1 MSKAFYSRLAL
12 TNIRK
17 NRNIYLPY
25 LLAGA
30 LITALYYILSSVA
43 VMARESGM
51 EGSGHVHEMLGVS
64 AGVCGVLSLAVLFY
78 INSFV
83 MKRRGR
89 EFGLY
94 SILGMGKRH
103 ISLVIL
109 WEVLLT
115 ALVSI
120 VGGIAGGALLSQLL
134 FLVLLRMVK
143 APVSLTFQI
152 PLSSVAATALLFCGG
167 FLIVLAADIV
177 SVWRRNPADL
187 LRSASQG
194 EREPKSRRLLAVLG
208 ILLLGGGYGV
218 AWSAKSPY
226 DSMNL
231 FLPAVLLVIAGT
243 FLLFIA
249 GSISLLKL
257 MRRKKHFY
265 YRPGNFIAVSGML
278 YRMKQNAAGLA
289 NICILSTCVL
299 VTLSSTVCLFLGEE
313 DLLLARFPRQIQ
325 ASCIMEGEKD
335 GALLREA
342 MEKHAGEY
350 GFAVE
355 NDVGYL
361 ELSYAARRQGDSFTG
376 QSGYTMDGWKVRC
389 ITITDYNAMTGR
401 TESLSP
407 GQALVW
413 VHGDPLTGSSLE
425 IMEGVRYDV
434 AGTAELPV
442 FLDDLTTMSKAILAV
457 LPGSGDLERLL
468 PPLNRVDGKS
478 YFVQYKYHCD
488 VAGDPERLPAFYAGM
503 GNALRG
509 AVPRP
514 GFIDTIDAA
523 RNDFYQVYGSLLFVG
538 IFFVTLFLIATVLII
553 YYKQITEGFDDRERF
568 QIMEKVGM
576 SKEEVRSAIKKQVLL
591 VFFLPL
597 GMAILHVAAAFRALC
612 QILLIFQM
620 TNTGFFASCVL
631 VTAVLFSLL
640 YFAVYRLTARTYFRI
655 VQSKA

>member
-30 LITALYYILSSVA
+30 LITAIYYILSSVA
-43 VMARESGM
+43 IMARDSGM

-83 MKRRGR
+83 MKRRGK

-134 FLVLLRMVK
+134 FLILLRMVK

-152 PLSSVAATALLFCGG
+152 PLSSVFSTALLFCAG
-167 FLIVLAADIV
+167 FLIVLGADII

-194 EREPKSRRLLAVLG
+194 EREPKPRRLLAVLG
-208 ILLLGGGYGV
+208 VLLLGSGYAV
-218 AWSAKSPY
+218 AWSAKTPY

-257 MRRKKHFY
+257 MRGKKDFY

-325 ASCIMEGEKD
+325 AECVMEGEKD
-335 GALLREA
+335 DVLLREA
-342 MEKHAGEY
+342 MEKQAGEY

-361 ELSYAARRQGDSFTG
+361 QLDYAARRERDSFFG
-376 QSGYTMDGWKVRC
+376 QPFYTMDSWHVRC
-389 ITITDYNAMTGR
+389 VTIADYNTLTGR
-401 TESLSP
+401 EESLLP

-413 VHGDPLTGSSLE
+413 THGDPLESAALE
-425 IMEGVRYDV
+425 LMGGIRYDV

-442 FLDDLTTMSKAILAV
+442 FFDDLTAMGNGLLAV
-457 LPGSGDLERLL
+457 LPDSGDLKKLL
-468 PPLNRVDGKS
+468 PLLNEMDEKS
-478 YFVQYKYHCD
+478 YSIQYQYHCD
-488 VAGDPERLPAFYAGM
+488 VAGDPERLPAFYAAM
-503 GNALRG
+503 GDALRQ
-509 AVPRP
+509 AVPHL
-514 GFIDTIDAA
+514 GSIDTIDAA

-576 SKEEVRSAIKKQVLL
+576 SKEEVRGAIKKQVLL

-620 TNTGFFASCVL
+620 TNTGFFAGCVL
-631 VTAVLFSLL
+631 VTAVLFSGL
-640 YFAVYRLTARTYFRI
+640 YFVVYRLTARTYFRI